1 VTRASIDLE
10 DSLELVVMAK
20 TLQRKTSRIV
30 SFLFETS
37 LKQLQNSLEVTDK
50 VSRARQS
57 IIFVFSV
64 ILLTTAG
71 VQIGF
76 G

>member
-37 LKQLQNSLEVTDK
+37 LKQLQNSLEVIDK
-50 VSRARQS
+50 VSRARKS
-57 IIFVFSV
+57 IIFVFSA
-64 ILLTTAG
+64 ILLKTAG

-76 G
+76 E

>member
-1 VTRASIDLE
+1 MTRASIDLE

-37 LKQLQNSLEVTDK
+37 LKQLQNLLQVIDK
-50 VSRARQS
+50 VSRARKS
-57 IIFVFSV
+57 IIFVFSA
-64 ILLTTAG
+64 ILLKTAG

-76 G
+76 E